1 MELREVVAALEP
13 ASVDTDANAVFERV
27 AVDPTTADSRTLF
40 VCIEGFGLD
49 GHDFAA
55 EAVANGAVAVV
66 AERRLDV
73 GVPQVV
79 VPDTRAALAVIADEF
94 WRRPTEELRVVG
106 VTGTSGKTTTAY
118 LVHSILDA
126 AGLRPGLFSGVEIQI
141 GDVRCPSHTS
151 SPSVFHLQRRFR
163 AMLDAANAT
172 CVVEATSHYSTLR
185 RLDRVRFAALVFTN
199 LGHDHLDFHGTRE
212 RYFDAKRRLFINGA
226 PPAAVNVG
234 DAYGR
239 RLAAELA
246 RRGHERVTTFGLADE
261 ADVRPDELV
270 LSPAGAHIRVGE
282 LTLTT
287 PLLGAHNVENVLAA
301 VATARLVGASDDAIC
316 AGVARMG
323 GVPGRMES
331 VDAGQPFRVFVDYAH
346 KPEALE
352 AVLRT
357 ARAVTEGRVICVFG
371 CGGDC
376 YRGKRPM
383 MGRIAAELADRTILT
398 TDNPRDEDPLAIV
411 ADVVAGGEPDE
422 VIADRREAIA
432 RALQLASDGDVV
444 VVAGR
449 GHEDAQ
455 TFEQARRVPFDDR
468 EVVRELLG
476 ATRPATAVGTPA
488 ARE

>member
-1 MELREVVAALEP
+1 MELREVVTALEP
-13 ASVDTDANAVFERV
+13 ASVDTDANPVFERV
-27 AVDPTTADSRTLF
+27 AVDPTKADSRTLF

-118 LVHSILDA
+118 LVHSILD
-126 AGLRPGLFSGVEIQI
+126 
-141 GDVRCPSHTS
+141 
-151 SPSVFHLQRRFR
+151 
-163 AMLDAANAT
+163 
-172 CVVEATSHYSTLR
+172 
-185 RLDRVRFAALVFTN
+185 RVRFAAFVFTN

-282 LTLTT
+282 LTLAT

-331 VDAGQPFRVFVDYAH
+331 VDAGQPFRVLVDYAH

-371 CGGDC
+371 CG
-376 YRGKRPM
+376 
-383 MGRIAAELADRTILT
+383 
-398 TDNPRDEDPLAIV
+398 
-411 ADVVAGGEPDE
+411 
-422 VIADRREAIA
+422 
-432 RALQLASDGDVV
+432 
-444 VVAGR
+444 
-449 GHEDAQ
+449 
-455 TFEQARRVPFDDR
+455 
-468 EVVRELLG
+468 
-476 ATRPATAVGTPA
+476 
-488 ARE
+488 